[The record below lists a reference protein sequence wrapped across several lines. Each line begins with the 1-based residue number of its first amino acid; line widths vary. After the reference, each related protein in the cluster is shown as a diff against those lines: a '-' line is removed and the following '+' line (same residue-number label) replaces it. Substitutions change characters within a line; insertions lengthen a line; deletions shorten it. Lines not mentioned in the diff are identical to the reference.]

1 MPCSY
6 LTSASLRIVG
16 GVNEEGPDREKQDPS
31 PEAGASA
38 HGEENL
44 ADETSLM
51 DPGTLAMCFRQRF
64 IIHALTDTP
73 IRMAAFYDEPAANA
87 SADGDHLFGVMLM
100 PMMPMMMRVM
110 LC

>member
-6 LTSASLRIVG
+6 LTSASVRTVG
-16 GVNEEGPDREKQDPS
+16 GVNEEGPEKQDPS

-44 ADETSLM
+44 ANETSLM
-51 DPGTLAMCFRQRF
+51 DPGTSAMCFRQRF
-64 IIHALTDTP
+64 VIYALTDTP
-73 IRMAAFYDEPAANA
+73 IRMVAFYDEPAANA

-110 LC
+110 LY

>member
-6 LTSASLRIVG
+6 LTSASLLRTVG
-16 GVNEEGPDREKQDPS
+16 GVNEEGPEKQDPS

-51 DPGTLAMCFRQRF
+51 DPGTSAMCFRQRF
-64 IIHALTDTP
+64 IIHSLTDTP
-73 IRMAAFYDEPAANA
+73 IRMVAFYDEPAANA

-100 PMMPMMMRVM
+100 PMMPRMMRMM
-110 LC
+110 LY

>member
-6 LTSASLRIVG
+6 LTSASLRTVG
-16 GVNEEGPDREKQDPS
+16 GVNEEGPEKQDPS

-51 DPGTLAMCFRQRF
+51 DPGTSAMCFRQRF
-64 IIHALTDTP
+64 IIHALTNTP
-73 IRMAAFYDEPAANA
+73 IGMVAFYDDDPAANA
-87 SADGDHLFGVMLM
+87 CADGDHLLFGVMLM
-100 PMMPMMMRVM
+100 PMMPMLMRVM
-110 LC
+110 LY